1 MKKLVFKRENDKKYE
16 VRIYEDDNDHD
27 WLRYGK
33 LILND
38 NGNYELWTGT
48 DYSSEGSGLENSSDE
63 CTEYSNDL
71 DESYD
76 DLSLDLAEILE
87 IF

>member
-1 MKKLVFKRENDKKYE
+1 MKKLVFSRNDSESYE
-16 VRIYEDDNDHD
+16 VRIYDTGDEHN
-27 WLRYGK
+27 WILYGE

-38 NGNYELWTGT
+38 KGNWELLTGT

-63 CTEYSNDL
+63 CVEYTNDL
-71 DESYD
+71 DETFDSMALE
-76 DLSLDLAEILE
+76 LSDILE

>member
-27 WLRYGK
+27 WVRYGE
-33 LILND
+33 LVLND
-38 NGNYELWTGT
+38 KGNYELWTGT
-48 DYSSEGSGLENSSDE
+48 DFSSEGSGLENSSDE
-63 CTEYSNDL
+63 CTVYTGEL
-71 DESYD
+71 DETFNAMALE
-76 DLSLDLAEILE
+76 LSDILE